1 MEQKNKPKVS
11 LYNEDGNIF
20 MSIESTFN
28 NDILGKCRAIIPKI
42 DLNSCSFDWNPSHSE
57 IRFLVLPCNG
67 AYYEFVDDDFECPP
81 REMTKEEI
89 EEELGYKIKIV

>member
-1 MEQKNKPKVS
+1 MKTPFYKLIQA
-11 LYNEDGNIF
+11 
-20 MSIESTFN
+20 
-28 NDILGKCRAIIPKI
+28 DI
-42 DLNSCSFDWNPSHSE
+42 
-57 IRFLVLPCNG
+57 NG